1 MKEKKEK
8 RRGDLIV
15 SHLILFIYPLTLS
28 LFINVIKLYVKLVAG
43 IGLGQFAPGEAQPKT
58 RIHMFEGG
66 QQACGIRPAIR

>member
-1 MKEKKEK
+1 VRKKRRK
-8 RRGDLIV
+8 RGDLMV

-28 LFINVIKLYVKLVAG
+28 LFINVIKRYAKLVAG

-66 QQACGIRPAIR
+66 QQACGIRTAIK

>member
-1 MKEKKEK
+1 VKEKKEK

-15 SHLILFIYPLTLS
+15 SHLILFIYPLNPS
-28 LFINVIKLYVKLVAG
+28 LFITIIKLYTKLVAG

-66 QQACGIRPAIR
+66 QQACGIRTAIR